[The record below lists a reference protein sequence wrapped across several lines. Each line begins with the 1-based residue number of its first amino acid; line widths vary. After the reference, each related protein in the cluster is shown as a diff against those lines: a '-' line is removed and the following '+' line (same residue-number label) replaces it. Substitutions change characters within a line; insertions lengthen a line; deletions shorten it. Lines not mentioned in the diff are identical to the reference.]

1 MGFANL
7 IVSSRS
13 YLDRFNYDE
22 YPVCFA
28 EFAAMAE
35 PLFAALSESD
45 PEHSADIL
53 IRELERR
60 CCSLPKR
67 EKKKAAEQD
76 KQVLALFLTPA
87 AIRSGNTAA
96 AFAQLLCDKWNGA
109 YPRNRYYPG
118 DYDTIMKGFDANLLG
133 LPLRKSRT
141 PS

>member
-1 MGFANL
+1 MDFANL

-13 YLDRFNYDE
+13 YLDRFHYDE

-67 EKKKAAEQD
+67 EKKEGCGAGQAGACPVPDAGSHSQRKYSRR
-76 KQVLALFLTPA
+76 VCITPV
-87 AIRSGNTAA
+87 
-96 AFAQLLCDKWNGA
+96 
-109 YPRNRYYPG
+109 
-118 DYDTIMKGFDANLLG
+118 
-133 LPLRKSRT
+133 
-141 PS
+141 